1 MVFWVGGDGDCDFRS
16 VGSQGPAEASREQV
30 GKSLVPH
37 PGVAWGLG
45 VADGQRRLEVIICP
59 PPSYLV
65 PTCGPYSC
73 SLLSPRKSLTV
84 PGSPVTHSVP
94 PAGSPSSPGEPS
106 AHSSVHPSLHR
117 APQATAL
124 PSPVPLLCFHHSPNS
139 LSTGQCEHLST
150 GRKTKTER
158 LVTA

>member
-45 VADGQRRLEVIICP
+45 VADGQRRLEVITCP

-73 SLLSPRKSLTV
+73 SLLSPLKSSRSRAVLSLTQCLQLAAHLHLE
-84 PGSPVTHSVP
+84 SP
-94 PAGSPSSPGEPS
+94 
-106 AHSSVHPSLHR
+106 
-117 APQATAL
+117 L
-124 PSPVPLLCFHHSPNS
+124 PIR
-139 LSTGQCEHLST
+139 LSTHLST
-150 GRKTKTER
+150 GLPKPPRCPVLCPCFVFIIPRTP
-158 LVTA
+158 